1 MFDDKQWSMDVRA
14 RDGAYRVTVDDNAFE
29 RFRHTRKDGRFLIV
43 DSRVAQLYRDELGLD
58 NDSTWWPVVASENA
72 KTLPYLAVLA
82 NHLLGSGIRRD
93 HGIVAIGGGVTQDIA
108 CFLAGTLLRGVPW
121 TFYPTTLLA
130 QCDSCIGGKSSI
142 NVGSYKNAMGTFTP
156 PRAVWIVPHVLKSL
170 PDTHMHSGAGEMLKI
185 HAIEGPPYFDY
196 IAAYYPRLGESAIL
210 QRFVRQ
216 SLIFKKFFVEADEF
230 DVGVRRLLN
239 YGHTFGHAIES
250 VTNYAIPHGIA
261 ISIGMDIAN
270 HCARWSGEDALGSS
284 YVRMHPT
291 LAANYAGFSSYVSK
305 ITVDTMLRALS
316 SDKKNTGDDVLTLI
330 LPDNVGQMR
339 ECKWHTGAVAE
350 ALRAYGFAGKDVRV
364 CV

>member
-1 MFDDKQWSMDVRA
+1 MSDNWSMLVRA
-14 RDGAYRVTVDDNAFE
+14 RDGAYRVIVDDNAFE
-29 RFRHTRKDGRFLIV
+29 RFAHTRSPKQHVIV
-43 DSRVAQLYRDELGLD
+43 DEHVAHLYGGELRLDLSTALLVEADEEAKSIGRIGWYAKLLLD
-58 NDSTWWPVVASENA
+58 A
-72 KTLPYLAVLA
+72 
-82 NHLLGSGIRRD
+82 GIRRD
-93 HGIVAIGGGVTQDIA
+93 HEIVAIGGGVTQDIA

-185 HAIEGPPYFDY
+185 HAIEGPSYFDY

-250 VTNYAIPHGIA
+250 VTDYAVPHGIA
-261 ISIGMDIAN
+261 VSIGMDIAN
-270 HCARWSGEDALGSS
+270 HCARWSGKDALGSS

-291 LAANYAGFSSYVSK
+291 LAANYAGFDSHVSK
-305 ITVDTMLRALS
+305 ITVDTMLCALS

-330 LPDNVGQMR
+330 LPDSGGRVH
-339 ECKWHTGAVAE
+339 ECKWSTSAVAE
-350 ALRAYGFAGKDVRV
+350 ALRAYGFAEKGAHV